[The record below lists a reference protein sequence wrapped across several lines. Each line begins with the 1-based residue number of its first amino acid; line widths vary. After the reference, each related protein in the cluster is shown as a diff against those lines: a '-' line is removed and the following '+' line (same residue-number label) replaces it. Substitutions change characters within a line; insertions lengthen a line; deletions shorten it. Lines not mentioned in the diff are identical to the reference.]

1 MALRLA
7 GEEFS
12 VLQGLDAQGWVREIT
27 VSDALPALILD
38 QAGSGP
44 ILSLRNG
51 GVVRLLQQAD
61 GKVLLSNGT
70 APPSAPD
77 SLVHLWRGSAG
88 VVSART
94 EAVLTLE
101 DDADVELQLLA
112 PNNRSVGVSFGD
124 ADNPIAGMIQYQHS
138 NDRFSFHVKNAERV
152 RLTDVSLDFLQATTI
167 STAAGDLELNP
178 AGNVK
183 FGSHSAVGAETV
195 TGYITIKDGGG
206 TLRKLAVIS

>member
-7 GEEFS
+7 GEHDA
-12 VLQGLDAQGWVREIT
+12 LQGLDVFGWLREIEANDTAPGLT
-27 VSDALPALILD
+27 VD
-38 QAGSGP
+38 QSGSGP
-44 ILSLRNG
+44 TLSLRNG

-61 GKVLLSNGT
+61 GKVLLSNGAT
-70 APPSAPD
+70 PPSAPD

-101 DDADVELQLLA
+101 DSLDVELQLLS
-112 PNNRSVGVSFGD
+112 PNNKSVGISFGD
-124 ADNPIAGMIQYQHS
+124 MDNPIAGMIQYQHS
-138 NDRFSFHVKNAERV
+138 NDRFSLHVKNAERV
-152 RLTDVSLDFLQATTI
+152 RLTDASLDFLQATTI
-167 STAAGDLELNP
+167 STAAGDLELNL

-195 TGYITIKDGGG
+195 TGYVTIKDGGG